1 MKTSHS
7 TLRHYAVALRA
18 ILLLTLVLG
27 VGYPLVITGLG
38 KLVFPSQ
45 STGSLVTLDGSVVG
59 SSLVGQSFLGPDGA
73 PLPQYFQPRPSTSD
87 HDGKASGGSNLG
99 ANNPDLL
106 AAVTTR
112 RAEVAAFNN
121 VAPTAIPADALT
133 ASFSGLDP
141 HISPAYADL
150 QISRVAAE
158 RSMPLPLVQE
168 QVLAYTSGRD
178 LGVLGQPRVNVLEL
192 NAALD
197 NLTD

>member
-1 MKTSHS
+1 MNTAHS
-7 TLRHYAVALRA
+7 ILRHYGVALRA

-27 VGYPLVITGLG
+27 VVYPLVITGLG

-45 STGSLVTLDGSVVG
+45 SNGSLVSLDGSVVG
-59 SSLVGQSFLGPDGA
+59 SSLVGQSFLDPDGA
-73 PLPQYFQPRPSTSD
+73 PLPQYFQPRPSASD
-87 HDGKASGGSNLG
+87 HDGKASGGSNYG

-121 VAPTAIPADALT
+121 VAPATVPVDALT

-141 HISPAYADL
+141 HISPAYANL
-150 QISRVAAE
+150 QIPRVSAE
-158 RSMPLPLVQE
+158 RSLPIPLVQE
-168 QVLAYTSGRD
+168 QVLFYTSSRD
-178 LGVLGQPRVNVLEL
+178 LGLLGQPRVNVLEL

-197 NLTD
+197 NLAD